1 MIFCLKEVSALYCEN
16 CHKQSPENFINC
28 AYCGAVLDSPKKKA
42 PSKFVKSRGVKHR
55 VSLKF
60 VLGGLVG
67 FAVVL
72 VIAALFTSS
81 FTASKPEKLIK
92 SFVKSTQTEN
102 ADMYYA
108 LYDDN
113 IKEYKLNN
121 RYFAEDE
128 TFKQMVLPMQT
139 SHAFYTEKCGV
150 GYKLSYDVISQ
161 STLSES
167 ELKAFNEVLETNFS
181 YIQLPSQVTVI
192 SVDVV
197 AKGEKGTYTSRYN
210 DFWCMKIKGRWYK
223 VDKNVYTEYLNT
235 EN

>member
-1 MIFCLKEVSALYCEN
+1 MYCEK

-28 AYCGAVLDSPKKKA
+28 AYCGAKLDSPKKKA
-42 PSKFVKSRGVKHR
+42 PSKFVKKQGVRFKI
-55 VSLKF
+55 SLKNLLWGS
-60 VLGGLVG
+60 VGL
-67 FAVVL
+67 AVVL
-72 VIAALFTSS
+72 VIAAILTST

-92 SFVKSTQTEN
+92 SFVKATQTED

-108 LYDDN
+108 LFDDN

-128 TFKQMVLPMQT
+128 TFRQMVLPMST
-139 SHAFYTEKCGV
+139 SHEFYTEKCGED
-150 GYKLSYDVISQ
+150 YKLTYSVISNR
-161 STLSES
+161 TLNET
-167 ELKAFNEVLETNFS
+167 ELEGFKEVLENNFS
-181 YIQLPSQVTVI
+181 YIEFPSQVDII

-223 VDKNVYTEYLNT
+223 VDKNVYTEYLNM
-235 EN
+235 EK

>member
-1 MIFCLKEVSALYCEN
+1 MYCEK
-16 CHKQSPENFINC
+16 CHKQSPDNFINC
-28 AYCGAVLDSPKKKA
+28 AYCGAKLDSPKEKA
-42 PSKFVKSRGVKHR
+42 PSRFVKKQTVKAKF
-55 VSLKF
+55 SLKM
-60 VLGGLVG
+60 VLAVLVG
-67 FAVVL
+67 FAIALVV
-72 VIAALFTSS
+72 AAIFTSS

-92 SFVKSTQTEN
+92 SFVKSIRSADT
-102 ADMYYA
+102 DMYYA

-128 TFKQMVLPMQT
+128 TFRQMVHPMLE
-139 SHAFYTEKCGV
+139 SHDFYTEKCGEDYNLTYNV
-150 GYKLSYDVISQ
+150 QSVTALSD
-161 STLSES
+161 S
-167 ELKAFNEVLETNFS
+167 ELLLFKEILENNFS
-181 YIQLPSQVTVI
+181 YVEFPSQVDI
-192 SVDVV
+192 ICVDVI